1 MKILWTITFKAIA
14 LSLCNIEKV
23 INFTIFC
30 SKTIHVSLFM
40 TRYMYIIVTITHFIY
55 TISITFYF
63 IILVLFSLLFHPH
76 QILSLPLTPFNI
88 QKRKRDRERVCV
100 LVGEKKRLFKEN
112 KLFDLAVFTKC
123 LYKLEKIGY
132 RR

>member
-1 MKILWTITFKAIA
+1 MKILWTITFREIA

-88 QKRKRDRERVCV
+88 QKRKRERECVCWSV
-100 LVGEKKRLFKEN
+100 KKKDYLKKINSLIWLFLQN
-112 KLFDLAVFTKC
+112 VC
-123 LYKLEKIGY
+123 IN
-132 RR
+132 